1 MTRSALGMR
10 LFFSGLS
17 YDSHTKSCEVSGFC
31 EASSQPSPD
40 VRMHIFWRLAVS

>member
-10 LFFSGLS
+10 LFFSGLIS
-17 YDSHTKSCEVSGFC
+17 HSHTKSCEVSGFY

-40 VRMHIFWRLAVS
+40 VRMHIFWRFAIS